1 MKAILISIL
10 IIFSNLIYSECIF
23 QTSKH
28 VEDLKNPNN
37 IKLIEIE
44 IPKSKK
50 WAKNFI
56 KIITDRTENINPKY
70 RDNFDAIVKVNL

>member
-44 IPKSKK
+44 IPKSK
-50 WAKNFI
+50 NG
-56 KIITDRTENINPKY
+56 
-70 RDNFDAIVKVNL
+70 